1 MNNTDATVEIL
12 KSALENNAIILN
24 NFSYNDDESAK
35 KANAFNQKQIEDFI
49 INTYNALHKANESY
63 EFLYAL

>member
-1 MNNTDATVEIL
+1 MNNTEATVEIL

-24 NFSYNDDESAK
+24 NFSYNDDESAE

-49 INTYNALHKANESY
+49 TTIYNTLKNLY
-63 EFLYAL
+63 ECH